1 MVEPETKD
9 LITVIAAGWGAVLST
24 LIALVGVYHRYRNSY
39 LITGDITPIDAD
51 GGQKIRLRNISNR
64 DHIVTAW
71 IVFFGKQPNIEATDS
86 EIVAYSEHDANDMR
100 LEKDRAEV
108 IILQEIFGFEYSSNI
123 LDGRSV
129 YISLVIAGKKKNKY
143 IRLYPHY

>member
-9 LITVIAAGWGAVLST
+9 LFTLIVAGWGAVLST
-24 LIALVGVYHRYRNSY
+24 IIAAVQLFRYYRNSY
-39 LITGDITPIDAD
+39 LITGDITPIYPD
-51 GGQKIRLRNISNR
+51 GGQKIRLRNISHR
-64 DHIVTAW
+64 DHIITGW
-71 IVFFGKQPNIEATDS
+71 IVFFGYKPNVEAADA
-86 EIVAYSEHDANDMR
+86 EIIAHSEHDANDMK

-108 IILQEIFGFEYSSNI
+108 ILLQEIFGIEYSSNI

-129 YISLVIAGKKKNKY
+129 YICLVIAGKKKNKY